1 MLKSCDKLSPPIT
14 LYYKNGDRHSSKIS
28 GFLTLIAYFVITSL
42 STVFS
47 LNFILKLNPTSF
59 FYNKFL
65 SDTGFFPLNSS
76 GIFHFIVTG
85 EENNILYDNRAF
97 SIYGVEENIDIIK
110 ENSNMS
116 FYNHW
121 IYGPCIKSDINNL
134 KDYLN
139 DYYKSSF
146 EQGMCI
152 QKYYDSKKKKLIEKN
167 DINFKYPVLAHG
179 NSNPNSNTY
188 GLFLMRCQNNSDEEV
203 TNCYNINESDDFA
216 LRTFSFA
223 IYFIDQYVDVT
234 NYHSPLSRFFNK
246 IRNQIILESYT
257 INNLNY
263 KPINIATHSGIIF
276 NEKTDIYSF
285 ALDVNEKFINDKA
298 NTGIYGVFY
307 FWMGNQAGVYD
318 RTYQKIQ
325 DVSASI
331 SGISKIIMGIG
342 YFINYFIHEF
352 ILISD
357 LRFDVL
363 KKTQKFGKKSST
375 KGITSLNL
383 SKILNSP
390 STPLTSNKL
399 KTQSVQYNNFMN
411 DTNISKIN
419 LMENNL
425 WKKSI
430 KIKNINFL
438 DVFCYKCY
446 CKQNNYFEQ
455 LLNVRK
461 KVLSEEKLTTEY
473 YINGMLSDLI
483 LNRNK
488 FNSLML
494 KGFEELNPKKYESF
508 NRKTKCYLP
517 LNRKRSS
524 LK

>member
-1 MLKSCDKLSPPIT
+1 MLKACDSLSPPIT
-14 LYYKNGDRHSSKIS
+14 LYYKNGDRHASTLS
-28 GFLTLIAYFVITSL
+28 GILTIIAYVAIIGL
-42 STVFS
+42 GVVFS
-47 LNFILKLNPTSF
+47 LDFLLKMNPTSF
-59 FYNKFL
+59 FYNKYL
-65 SDTGFFPLNSS
+65 SDTGYFPLNSS

-85 EENNILYDNRAF
+85 EEYNIIYDDRAF
-97 SIYGVEENIDIIK
+97 SIFGVYDNADVIEADT
-110 ENSNMS
+110 NMIN
-116 FYNHW
+116 YNHW
-121 IYGPCIKSDINNL
+121 IYGPCTKSDIGNL
-134 KDYLN
+134 KNYLDDYE
-139 DYYKSSF
+139 SSF
-146 EQGMCI
+146 SQGMCI
-152 QKYYDSKKKKLIEKN
+152 QKYYDAEKKIVIEKT
-167 DINFKYPVLAHG
+167 DSNFEYPVLKHG
-179 NSNPNSNTY
+179 NSNPNGNTY
-188 GLFLMRCQNNSDEEV
+188 GIFLVRCQNHSEIGKTD
-203 TNCYNINESDDFA
+203 CYDINTADKFA
-216 LRTFSFA
+216 LDSFSFA
-223 IYFIDQYVDVT
+223 IYFIDQYADIT
-234 NYHSPLSRFFNK
+234 NYHHPLTRFYNK
-246 IRNQIILESYT
+246 IRNQMILESFT

-263 KPINIATHSGIIF
+263 KPLKIATHAGIIF
-276 NEKTDIYSF
+276 NEETNLDSF
-285 ALDVNEKFINDKA
+285 ALDVNEKFTIEMV

-352 ILISD
+352 TLISD

-363 KKTQKFGKKSST
+363 KKTGKFGKKSST
-375 KGITSLNL
+375 KGITSQNL
-383 SKILNSP
+383 TGILNPP

-399 KTQSVQYNNFMN
+399 KNQSVQYNNFMN
-411 DTNISKIN
+411 DTNVSKIN

-430 KIKNINFL
+430 KIKNITFL

-483 LNRNK
+483 LKRNK